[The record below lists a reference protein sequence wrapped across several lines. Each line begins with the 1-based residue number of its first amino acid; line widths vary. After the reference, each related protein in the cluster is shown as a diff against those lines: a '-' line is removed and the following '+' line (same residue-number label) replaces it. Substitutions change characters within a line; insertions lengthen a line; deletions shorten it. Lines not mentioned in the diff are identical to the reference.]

1 MLIKWRASNQAKTK
15 IAPRHLR
22 IPERFWRGVR
32 TALPFIPGVA
42 VFGLVFGA
50 LAVSNG
56 LSPLAAVI
64 MSVLVA
70 AGSSQFVALELI
82 DDGTS
87 IGVILLATLMI
98 NLRNALYSASL
109 SPLFG
114 PLSRVR
120 QWLLAYS
127 VADENYGLAITQN
140 RKNALSG
147 RQLVW
152 FYTGTSFTIVSAWWV
167 ASAAGAAAVAA
178 GATVVS
184 SAASATASGGQ
195 ILAAE
200 PTQFLAFI
208 SPLVFTS
215 LVVPLL
221 VTRPA
226 LLAAI
231 SAAFVAILLNPLP
244 HQMGLLAAAT
254 AGITSGMLAERRFSS

>member
-1 MLIKWRASNQAKTK
+1 MLIKRSTSNQAENK
-15 IAPRHLR
+15 IVLR
-22 IPERFWRGVR
+22 IPKQLWQGIRS
-32 TALPFIPGVA
+32 ALPFIPGVA

-50 LAVSNG
+50 LAVSKG
-56 LSPLAAVI
+56 LTPLVAVI

-82 DDGTS
+82 GDGAS

-114 PLSRVR
+114 PLSRTR

-127 VADENYGLAITQN
+127 IADENYGLAITQH
-140 RKNALSG
+140 RKNAPSSRELI
-147 RQLVW
+147 W
-152 FYTGTSFTIVSAWWV
+152 FYTGTSFSIVGAWWM
-167 ASAAGAAAVAA
+167 STAAGA
-178 GATVVS
+178 S
-184 SAASATASGGQ
+184 ASGGQ
-195 ILAAE
+195 IFAADL
-200 PTQFLAFI
+200 TKFLTFT
-208 SPLVFTS
+208 SPLIFTS

-221 VTRPA
+221 VTRPT

-231 SAAFVAILLNPLP
+231 SAAIVGVILNPLP

-254 AGITSGMLAERRFSS
+254 AGIASGMYAERRFNS